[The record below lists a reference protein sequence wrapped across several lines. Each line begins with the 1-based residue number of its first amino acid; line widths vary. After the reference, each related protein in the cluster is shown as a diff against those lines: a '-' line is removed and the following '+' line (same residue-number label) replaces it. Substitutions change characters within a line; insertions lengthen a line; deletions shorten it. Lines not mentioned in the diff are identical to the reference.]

1 MATRAQKI
9 MSMLEKKG
17 GPISSLPCEE
27 PRDIH
32 SNNEESAPAS
42 STVGIVA
49 TDMEIEND
57 YLEQQDIFA
66 SRCSPDL
73 HANMQFVN
81 TIQEE
86 ADSLELTFDAEGIL
100 LSASIPL
107 PDDVV
112 VHQDSTILCDSEDE
126 FGATESE
133 DNVCVTSNSEQA
145 VGSVLEDS
153 GFNYSNAGDD
163 SKSQDLHIEQSNSD
177 PGVENNTSMNSDY
190 GDMSEGRKRK
200 HKADPNKWKKIK
212 NQNLRMEGKQYLG
225 YTKPKNKKI
234 KQNQI
239 RAARSLKPG
248 CTSERCMRSK
258 KRMCAKFTE
267 DDRLSIFSI
276 FWSDLNWDQRKIV
289 NTKRKTASDESRRAE
304 TLIYTLTLNNIKYP
318 VCKIM
323 FLNTLALRSLT
334 VQSWTRKG
342 KHAMYTHKQA
352 ESAKRTKKSPY
363 TEDIDFLKNFL
374 SRLPKLPSHY
384 NRANSSKLY
393 LEPIFRSLKQIYDL
407 YIEICKEDGKKYLS
421 NKTFYNQFNETNL
434 ALYQPKKDQC
444 DTCVSYKVGNI
455 TDEQYKEH
463 ILKKNRARSEK
474 ETDKK
479 LAEEGK
485 CVVLTMDLQAVSRK
499 PNEPTVTD
507 IRALSY
513 NVEGYIDYKL
523 NFDEDWK
530 QLPSRHKASNE
541 VPIYPPLNKSKL
553 PIKKS
558 KFDHLQALKTVLP
571 EDCQNFYDF
580 LTYKND

>member
-1 MATRAQKI
+1 
-9 MSMLEKKG
+9 
-17 GPISSLPCEE
+17 
-27 PRDIH
+27 
-32 SNNEESAPAS
+32 
-42 STVGIVA
+42 
-49 TDMEIEND
+49 MEIENV

-66 SRCSPDL
+66 SRCSPAL
-73 HANMQFVN
+73 HANMQFRFY
-81 TIQEE
+81 T
-86 ADSLELTFDAEGIL
+86 
-100 LSASIPL
+100 L

-133 DNVCVTSNSEQA
+133 DSVCVTSNSEQA

-212 NQNLRMEGKQYLG
+212 KQNLRMEGKQYLG
-225 YTKPKNKKI
+225 YTKPKNKKM

-258 KRMCAKFTE
+258 KRMCANSLKMTYYLYSVCFE
-267 DDRLSIFSI
+267 
-276 FWSDLNWDQRKIV
+276 
-289 NTKRKTASDESRRAE
+289 RKTASDESRRAE

-323 FLNTLALRSLT
+323 FLNTLALGSFT

-352 ESAKRTKKSPY
+352 ENAKRTKKSSY

-407 YIEICKEDGKKYLS
+407 YIEICKEDGKKCLS
-421 NKTFYNQFNETNL
+421 NKTFYNQFNESNL

-455 TDEQYKEH
+455 TDEQ
-463 ILKKNRARSEK
+463 
-474 ETDKK
+474 
-479 LAEEGK
+479 
-485 CVVLTMDLQAVSRK
+485 
-499 PNEPTVTD
+499 
-507 IRALSY
+507 
-513 NVEGYIDYKL
+513 
-523 NFDEDWK
+523 
-530 QLPSRHKASNE
+530 
-541 VPIYPPLNKSKL
+541 
-553 PIKKS
+553 
-558 KFDHLQALKTVLP
+558 
-571 EDCQNFYDF
+571 
-580 LTYKND
+580 

>member
-1 MATRAQKI
+1 
-9 MSMLEKKG
+9 
-17 GPISSLPCEE
+17 
-27 PRDIH
+27 
-32 SNNEESAPAS
+32 
-42 STVGIVA
+42 
-49 TDMEIEND
+49 
-57 YLEQQDIFA
+57 
-66 SRCSPDL
+66 
-73 HANMQFVN
+73 MQFVN
-81 TIQEE
+81 TIQEG

-107 PDDVV
+107 LDDVV

-153 GFNYSNAGDD
+153 GFNCSNAGDD

-225 YTKPKNKKI
+225 YTKPKNKKM

-267 DDRLSIFSI
+267 DDRLSIFNM
-276 FWSDLNWDQRKIV
+276 FWSDLNWDQRKMYVVAHVTRV

-304 TLIYTLTLNNIKYP
+304 TLIYTLTLNNITYP

-323 FLNTLALRSLT
+323 FLNTLALGSFT
-334 VQSWTRKG
+334 SWTRKG

-352 ESAKRTKKSPY
+352 ENAKRTKKSPY

-407 YIEICKEDGKKYLS
+407 YIEICKEDGKEISFK
-421 NKTFYNQFNETNL
+421 QDFNENNL

-474 ETDKK
+474 ATDKK

-485 CVVLTMDLQAVSRK
+485 CVVLTMDLQAVKVCPFVQSSKVFFKTKLCCHNFTIYDLTSRHCTCYWFTEYDCAL

-507 IRALSY
+507 IRALSC
-513 NVEGYIDYKL
+513 NVEGYID
-523 NFDEDWK
+523 FDEDWK
-530 QLPSRHKASNE
+530 QLPSRDKASNE

-571 EDCQNFYDF
+571 EDCQNVYDF